1 MKTLAR
7 LFLACALLLGIAV
20 TTVHAAAADDLSAVK
35 ARMTARISA
44 IDTLKAAGALGE
56 TNTGLLDVRD
66 AAAKEAATV
75 AAEENKDRTVVYA
88 ALAKQTNSTAD
99 QVAKTR
105 AKQITANSAKG
116 VWVQDDKGAWAKK

>member
-20 TTVHAAAADDLSAVK
+20 TTVHAAAADDLSAIK

-44 IDTLKAAGALGE
+44 IDTLK
-56 TNTGLLDVRD
+56 
-66 AAAKEAATV
+66 

-105 AKQITANSAKG
+105 AKQIAANSAKG